1 MSTPFNY
8 PSALTVRKL
17 QVVLLVTLPMLIA
30 GCSMEF
36 INARPA
42 RELHPPP
49 IAVNLYAG
57 WRVFQAKCS
66 QCHGTSAKGSEQ
78 APNLLPIVR
87 TMSAKHFAEMVLKRY
102 DLGNGLENGLVQGSE
117 KKSTTDSYI
126 DDILNRKEPP
136 IAMPAW
142 QGEPTVNAHILDLYA
157 YLTARAEGKFST
169 ERPIQ

>member
-1 MSTPFNY
+1 MPISFNF
-8 PSALTVRKL
+8 PSVPIKRKLTVAL
-17 QVVLLVTLPMLIA
+17 MAALPLLIV

-42 RELHPPP
+42 RELQPPP
-49 IAVNLYAG
+49 VTVNLYAG

-87 TMSAKHFAEMVLKRY
+87 SMSARHFAEMVLKRY
-102 DLGNGLENGLVQGSE
+102 DLGNGFGNGLTQGSE

-126 DDILNRKEPP
+126 DDILNRKELP

-157 YLTARAEGKFST
+157 YLTARGEGKFST
-169 ERPIQ
+169 ERPTQ

>member
-1 MSTPFNY
+1 MYLLAPT
-8 PSALTVRKL
+8 ARKL
-17 QVVLLVTLPMLIA
+17 PIILLAALQLLIV

-36 INARPA
+36 INARPTRA
-42 RELHPPP
+42 LQPAPV
-49 IAVNLYAG
+49 AVNLYAG

-87 TMSAKHFAEMVLKRY
+87 TMSARHFSEMVLKRY
-102 DLGNGLENGLVQGSE
+102 DLGNGLENGLSQGSE
-117 KKSTTDSYI
+117 KKSTTESYI
-126 DDILNRKEPP
+126 DDILNRKEPA
-136 IAMPAW
+136 ITMPAW

-169 ERPIQ
+169 ERPVQ

>member
-8 PSALTVRKL
+8 PLAPIIRKL
-17 QVVLLVTLPMLIA
+17 QVLLIVTLPMFIA

-42 RELHPPP
+42 RELHPQP
-49 IAVNLYAG
+49 IIGNLYAG

-66 QCHGTSAKGSEQ
+66 QCHGTSAKGSEH
-78 APNLLPIVR
+78 APDLLPIVR
-87 TMSAKHFAEMVLKRY
+87 TMTARHFAEMILKRY
-102 DLGNGLENGLVQGSE
+102 DLGNGLGNSSAQGAE
-117 KKSTTDSYI
+117 RKSRTDAHI
-126 DDILNRKEPP
+126 DDVLNRKEQP

-157 YLTARAEGKFST
+157 YLTARADGKLGID
-169 ERPIQ
+169 RPVQ

>member
-1 MSTPFNY
+1 MPTSFNF
-8 PSALTVRKL
+8 PSAPIKRKL
-17 QVVLLVTLPMLIA
+17 PVVLLAALPLFIV

-49 IAVNLYAG
+49 VAVNLYAG

-66 QCHGTSAKGSEQ
+66 QCHGTSAKGSDK

-87 TMSAKHFAEMVLKRY
+87 TMSSRHFAEMVLKRY
-102 DLGNGLENGLVQGSE
+102 DLGNGLVQGSE

-169 ERPIQ
+169 ERPTQ

>member
-1 MSTPFNY
+1 MPMSFNF
-8 PSALTVRKL
+8 PSVPTKRKL
-17 QVVLLVTLPMLIA
+17 TVVLLAALPLLIV

-49 IAVNLYAG
+49 VAVNLYAG

-66 QCHGTSAKGSEQ
+66 NCHGESAKGSDK

-87 TMSAKHFAEMVLKRY
+87 TMSSRHFAEMVLKRY
-102 DLGNGLENGLVQGSE
+102 DLGNELVQGSE

-136 IAMPAW
+136 IAMPAL

-157 YLTARAEGKFST
+157 YLTARAEGKFNSEHPT
-169 ERPIQ
+169 Q

>member
-1 MSTPFNY
+1 MPMSFNF
-8 PSALTVRKL
+8 PSVPTKRKL
-17 QVVLLVTLPMLIA
+17 TVVLLAALPLLIV

-49 IAVNLYAG
+49 VAVNLYAG

-66 QCHGTSAKGSEQ
+66 NCHGESAKGSDK

-87 TMSAKHFAEMVLKRY
+87 SMSSRHFAEMVLKRY
-102 DLGNGLENGLVQGSE
+102 DLGNGLVQGSE

-169 ERPIQ
+169 ERPAQ

>member
-1 MSTPFNY
+1 MPISFNF
-8 PSALTVRKL
+8 PSVPTKRKL
-17 QVVLLVTLPMLIA
+17 TVVLLAALPLLIV

-49 IAVNLYAG
+49 VAVNLYAG
-57 WRVFQAKCS
+57 MRVFQAKCS
-66 QCHGTSAKGSEQ
+66 NCHGESAKGSDK

-87 TMSAKHFAEMVLKRY
+87 SMSSRHFAEMVLKRY
-102 DLGNGLENGLVQGSE
+102 DLGNGLIQGSE

-169 ERPIQ
+169 ESPAR

>member
-1 MSTPFNY
+1 MPILFNF
-8 PSALTVRKL
+8 PSALIKRKL
-17 QVVLLVTLPMLIA
+17 PVVLMAALQLLIV

-49 IAVNLYAG
+49 VAVNLYAG

-87 TMSAKHFAEMVLKRY
+87 TMSARHFAEMVLKRY
-102 DLGNGLENGLVQGSE
+102 DLGNGLVQGSE

-169 ERPIQ
+169 ERPAQ

>member
-1 MSTPFNY
+1 MY
-8 PSALTVRKL
+8 LSAPTAHKL
-17 QVVLLVTLPMLIA
+17 PIILLAALQLLIV

-42 RELHPPP
+42 RAFQPAPV
-49 IAVNLYAG
+49 AVNLYAG
-57 WRVFQAKCS
+57 WRGFQAKCS

-87 TMSAKHFAEMVLKRY
+87 TMSARHFSEMVLKRY
-102 DLGNGLENGLVQGSE
+102 DLGNGLENGLSQGSE
-117 KKSTTDSYI
+117 KKSTTESYI
-126 DDILNRKEPP
+126 DDILNRKEPA
-136 IAMPAW
+136 ITMPAW

-169 ERPIQ
+169 ERPAQ

>member
-1 MSTPFNY
+1 MY
-8 PSALTVRKL
+8 LSAPTARKL
-17 QVVLLVTLPMLIA
+17 PIVLLAALQLLIV

-42 RELHPPP
+42 RALQPAPV
-49 IAVNLYAG
+49 AVNLYAG

-87 TMSAKHFAEMVLKRY
+87 TMSARHFSEMVLKRY
-102 DLGNGLENGLVQGSE
+102 DLGNGLGNGLTQGSE
-117 KKSTTDSYI
+117 TKSTTESYI
-126 DDILNRKEPP
+126 DDILNRKEPT
-136 IAMPAW
+136 ITMPAW

-169 ERPIQ
+169 ERPVQ